1 MQFLT
6 THFICS
12 FLKDGLLELN
22 KLLPCLNLPMS
33 PETSMMWN
41 VVTLLRSI
49 LPPESEHSGSQTKED
64 KMRNRQRQ

>member
-6 THFICS
+6 AHFICS

-22 KLLPCLNLPMS
+22 KLLPCLNLLMS
-33 PETSMMWN
+33 QETSMMWN